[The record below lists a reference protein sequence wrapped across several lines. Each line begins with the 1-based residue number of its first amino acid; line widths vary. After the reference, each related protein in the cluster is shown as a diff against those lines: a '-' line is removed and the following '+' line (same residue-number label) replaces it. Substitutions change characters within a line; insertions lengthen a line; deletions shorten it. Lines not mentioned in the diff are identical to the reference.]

1 MLWQKLKVKKAIEK
15 GNTDGAQ
22 IYSENAI
29 CKRTEHMNYLRL
41 ASRIAPYAHDTR
53 VPWGY
58 NSSRTTMTTP
68 LLPVS
73 KVVVCKA
80 PRCMV
85 LASDERRRF
94 DIGYAN
100 HHCELLPSL
109 CYNHALFH
117 GLVEILMLF
126 EPWLSPCRLLCR

>member
-1 MLWQKLKVKKAIEK
+1 SIYPLLLCVFSSRISILYLYVYMLWQKLKVKKAIEK

-100 HHCELLPSL
+100 HH
-109 CYNHALFH
+109 
-117 GLVEILMLF
+117 
-126 EPWLSPCRLLCR
+126 

>member
-68 LLPVS
+68 LLPVL

-100 HHCELLPSL
+100 HH
-109 CYNHALFH
+109 
-117 GLVEILMLF
+117 
-126 EPWLSPCRLLCR
+126 